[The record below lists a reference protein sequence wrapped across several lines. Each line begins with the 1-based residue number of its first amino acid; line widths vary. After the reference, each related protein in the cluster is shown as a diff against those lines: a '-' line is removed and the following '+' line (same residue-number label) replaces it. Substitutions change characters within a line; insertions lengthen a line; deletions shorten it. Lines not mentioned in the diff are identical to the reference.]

1 MNEALV
7 FYAHPQE
14 NKKTNMDTDTHIM
27 SLSGRGASHLESEIS

>member
-27 SLSGRGASHLESEIS
+27 SGRGASHLESGIS